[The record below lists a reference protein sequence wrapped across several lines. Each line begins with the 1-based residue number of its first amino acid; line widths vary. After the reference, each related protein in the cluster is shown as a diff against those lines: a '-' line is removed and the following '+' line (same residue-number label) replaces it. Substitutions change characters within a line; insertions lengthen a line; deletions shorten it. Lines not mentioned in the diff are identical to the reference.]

1 MAYNSNCTQFGYI
14 LSEWHGRSLRGVQAE
29 HQGSLAA
36 VESVAMAAVQ
46 RRPRRRL
53 VAVAVC
59 VRAGRGIVDPVQDDE
74 GHAAAHDQ
82 DTTEQKGG
90 SLGGGGI

>member
-1 MAYNSNCTQFGYI
+1 
-14 LSEWHGRSLRGVQAE
+14 
-29 HQGSLAA
+29 
-36 VESVAMAAVQ
+36 MAAVQ

-53 VAVAVC
+53 VAVAV
-59 VRAGRGIVDPVQDDE
+59 RGRGVVDPVQDDE

-90 SLGGGGI
+90 GLGGGGGGGGV